1 MIDRLV
7 ARAPLENRDAKAWH
21 LVLKTL
27 GSELSPTDLGI
38 EVHQKGQRRQALL
51 ARLEN
56 RRSVESE
63 TAESTKGHQE
73 SPEAPDED

>member
-1 MIDRLV
+1 
-7 ARAPLENRDAKAWH
+7 
-21 LVLKTL
+21 
-27 GSELSPTDLGI
+27 
-38 EVHQKGQRRQALL
+38 VHQKGQRRQALL